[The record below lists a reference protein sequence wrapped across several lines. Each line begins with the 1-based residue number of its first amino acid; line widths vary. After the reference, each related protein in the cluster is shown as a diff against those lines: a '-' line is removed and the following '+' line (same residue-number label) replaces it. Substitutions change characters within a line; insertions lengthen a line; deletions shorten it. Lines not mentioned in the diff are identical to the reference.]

1 MAICL
6 VGIDILGP
14 FPMGTRQMKFLVVR
28 IDYITKWVEAA
39 PLAKITEPNVR
50 NFIWKN
56 IICRF
61 GIPRVLVSEIM
72 HP

>member
-1 MAICL
+1 
-6 VGIDILGP
+6 
-14 FPMGTRQMKFLVVR
+14 MKFLVVR

-39 PLAKITEPNVR
+39 PLAKIIEPNVR

-61 GIPRVLVSEIM
+61 GIPRVFVSEIM